1 MSGGVLDFTCSTMSV
16 EMNVDAYL
24 DPKYGIYDYLME
36 QKRNGRIKHL
46 GFSAHGDIECMTKFF
61 RSIRKRHGILS
72 DRAELF

>member
-1 MSGGVLDFTCSTMSV
+1 MDFYMFRNVC

-46 GFSAHGDIECMTKFF
+46 GFRT
-61 RSIRKRHGILS
+61 R
-72 DRAELF
+72 